1 MIESLEGNREYVNF
15 RRSDIIRFYR
25 NNTPEDFVPHWH
37 LPGEIISPLENT
49 YEVTL
54 AGDTLVLQPGDILVI
69 SPGELHSIKAPET
82 GIRYI
87 LNYSPTHF
95 EQIRDI
101 SFLFAML
108 RPYYLLRVEEKPALA
123 GELFS
128 LLQQIE
134 GEYFG
139 DTPYC
144 DGAMF
149 TLLFSFFVRLGRY
162 TINLERFQGSTQ
174 TKQHEY
180 TTLFM
185 SVCNYINQHCTENLS
200 LDAMAKN
207 AGFSKYHFCR
217 LFKEFT
223 GTTFHDY
230 LTNSRILWAKN
241 LLGDSSISI
250 TEISMRSGFNS
261 LSTFNRI
268 FREQLGCT
276 PSEYRKLNSTN
287 MLLPGCEGSAAPA
300 KE

>member
-1 MIESLEGNREYVNF
+1 MIESIDGNREYVNF

-25 NNTPEDFVPHWH
+25 NDNSECFIPHWH
-37 LPGEIISPLENT
+37 LPGEIITPLENT
-49 YEVTL
+49 YEVTI
-54 AGDTLVLQPGDILVI
+54 AGDTLVLQPSDILI
-69 SPGELHSIKAPET
+69 IAPGELHSINAPPT
-82 GIRYI
+82 GVRYI
-87 LNYSPTHF
+87 MNYSPSRF
-95 EQIRDI
+95 EQIKDI

-108 RPYYLLRVEEKPALA
+108 RPYYLLRAQEKPELSA
-123 GELFS
+123 ELFS
-128 LLQQIE
+128 LLAGIE
-134 GEYFG
+134 AEYFG
-139 DTPYC
+139 DEAYC

-149 TLLFSFFVRLGRY
+149 TLLLSFFVKLGRY
-162 TINLERFQGSTQ
+162 SIQLERFQGSTQ
-174 TKQHEY
+174 SKQQEY
-180 TTLFM
+180 TALFM
-185 SVCNYINQHCTENLS
+185 SVCNYINQHCTDNLS
-200 LDAMAKN
+200 LDQMAKN

-276 PSEYRKLNSTN
+276 PSEYRKLNATST
-287 MLLPGCEGSAAPA
+287 LLADVDYPAAQEG
-300 KE
+300 